1 MRAYRG
7 DVDETKYISF
17 LIKDDELLEEYKQ
30 IWEKVYI
37 SIEKEFDS
45 EPVCNERYFI
55 MEKSTQ
61 ISTIM
66 KYQKKVHNLF
76 SYQEFWSILFLEQVK
91 IIILKCF

>member
-1 MRAYRG
+1 MN
-7 DVDETKYISF
+7 
-17 LIKDDELLEEYKQ
+17 
-30 IWEKVYI
+30 KVYI

-45 EPVCNERYFI
+45 EPACSERYFI

-76 SYQEFWSILFLEQVK
+76 SYQEFLSILFLEQVK